1 MTDPQKITFG
11 EMREIGVSEPT
22 QQAAYGLL
30 SRLFD
35 QIIFPDQPG
44 GLSAIGF
51 HAPQEL
57 HRAAVRSFVPMLSFL
72 EATSCWITRLFEAQ
86 NIICHI
92 RNLGPT

>member
-51 HAPQEL
+51 SRSTRATSSRSKVLRADALFPRSYVVLDHAP
-57 HRAAVRSFVPMLSFL
+57 
-72 EATSCWITRLFEAQ
+72 I
-86 NIICHI
+86 
-92 RNLGPT
+92 